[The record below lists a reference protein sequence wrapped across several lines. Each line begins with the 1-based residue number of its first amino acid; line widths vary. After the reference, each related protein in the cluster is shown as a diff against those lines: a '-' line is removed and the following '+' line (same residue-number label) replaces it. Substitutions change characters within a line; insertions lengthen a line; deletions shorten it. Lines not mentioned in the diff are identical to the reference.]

1 MNDPKTYVTKL
12 INFIG
17 IEVDEI
23 LFQPERWSDTFNPKL
38 VTVPRSAHDGDGIL
52 GYSTKRVDN
61 WKKNLED
68 WEICLADYIC
78 GKNMDIFWVMKEF
91 IIILMKI
98 IHYSKR
104 E

>member
-38 VTVPRSAHDGDGIL
+38 V
-52 GYSTKRVDN
+52 
-61 WKKNLED
+61 
-68 WEICLADYIC
+68 
-78 GKNMDIFWVMKEF
+78 
-91 IIILMKI
+91 
-98 IHYSKR
+98 
-104 E
+104 

>member
-1 MNDPKTYVTKL
+1 MAVFPIYYDVKRLSKKKYVSKL

-17 IEVDEI
+17 VEVDNI
-23 LFQPERWSDTFNPKL
+23 LFEPERWSDTFNPNL

-68 WEICLADYIC
+68 PRTSNPIRRTRRRDLEDP
-78 GKNMDIFWVMKEF
+78 
-91 IIILMKI
+91 
-98 IHYSKR
+98 HTST
-104 E
+104 